1 MTGTSPTRRTSGG
14 TALPLVARLH
24 VVARIGDERFA
35 FPVIDVDEARDAP
48 DVSWAPGAGEGFLG
62 QLRSRDRNVSAYDA
76 GWALGVPRNGIIRG
90 ALVLRHGETRVAML
104 VDDVEDLV
112 MVEPQ
117 WVRRVPGGAD
127 DDAVLSGV
135 YRAPRRQG
143 GLVCLVRVGA
153 LVAHIA
159 TLGAGTREVR
169 DQGAVSGNASSAGD
183 PAR

>member
-1 MTGTSPTRRTSGG
+1 MTGIPSTARTSGA
-14 TALPLVARLH
+14 TALPIVARLH

-35 FPVIDVDEARDAP
+35 FPVTDVEEARDAP
-48 DVSWAPGAGEGFLG
+48 DVSWAPGAGAGFVG

-76 GWALGVPRNGIIRG
+76 GWALGVRRDGLAGG
-90 ALVLRHGETRVAML
+90 ALVLRHGEIRVAML

-112 MVEPQ
+112 MVEPR

-153 LVAHIA
+153 LVAHITTLAAA
-159 TLGAGTREVR
+159 TGEFREP
-169 DQGAVSGNASSAGD
+169 GAVPGTASRTRG